1 MRHSKKPRPKKPKKP
16 KKPRGHKG
24 HRPHKV
30 KRPHVLVPLQPH
42 WHAPRLALPH
52 LPPPPAAQPREQ
64 GLPAPNT
71 TCDIYYSPN
80 APPAAP
86 DVAGVA
92 CHLTAGFVE
101 GSEASV
107 GSQTFR
113 WTHLLYV
120 TATVDIRD
128 TWPNVPAN
136 QVYIPDKNNT
146 AFDVVFVELVNR
158 GTPAAYKRVFLNR
171 QAPTWPTS
179 QL

>member
-1 MRHSKKPRPKKPKKP
+1 MRHPKKPRPKKPKKP
-16 KKPRGHKG
+16 KGHKA

-30 KRPHVLVPLQPH
+30 KRPHVQPPLQPRPH
-42 WHAPRLALPH
+42 QPQPGPARLP
-52 LPPPPAAQPREQ
+52 LPPAVQPREQ

-86 DVAGVA
+86 NVAGVP
-92 CHLTAGFVE
+92 CHLTARFVE

-120 TATVDIRD
+120 TAAVDVRD
-128 TWPNVPAN
+128 TWPNTPAN

-146 AFDVVFVELVNR
+146 AFEVVFVELVNR
-158 GTPAAYKRVFLNR
+158 GTPAAYKRVYLNR

>member
-1 MRHSKKPRPKKPKKP
+1 MRHPKKPKKP
-16 KKPRGHKG
+16 KPKKPKGHK
-24 HRPHKV
+24 PKKPAKV
-30 KRPHVLVPLQPH
+30 KFKRPLVRPPRQPQPH
-42 WHAPRLALPH
+42 HPRLGLPKIP
-52 LPPPPAAQPREQ
+52 LPPAVQPREQ

-86 DVAGVA
+86 NVAGVA
-92 CHLTAGFVE
+92 CHLTARFVE

-120 TATVDIRD
+120 TAAVDIRD

-136 QVYIPDKNNT
+136 QVYIPDRNNT
-146 AFDVVFVELVNR
+146 AFEVVFVELVNR
-158 GTPAAYKRVFLNR
+158 GTAAAYKRVFLNR
-171 QAPTWPTS
+171 QTPTWPTG